1 MPARR
6 CSGIRG
12 LGGISEAGIFGVYEV
27 VLATLPLL
35 DRVPSPERSIL
46 DLWVSLVGEELPLP
60 PDCNDF
66 TAFRI
71 DFRTLVFSGAGAE
84 SAACW

>member
-6 CSGIRG
+6 CSGMRG
-12 LGGISEAGIFGVYEV
+12 LGGISDAGIFGVYEF

-35 DRVPSPERSIL
+35 DRVPSPERSML
-46 DLWVSLVGEELPLP
+46 DLCDSVGDELPLP

-71 DFRTLVFSGAGAE
+71 DFRTLVFSGAAGAA
-84 SAACW
+84 SVPC